1 MMQADNR
8 GYDIPNATRSTAIAA
23 LGLVPRESRVLV
35 VGLGLTGFSV
45 ARFLSGLGI
54 DVAITDNRRNPP
66 RLAEL
71 QRLSADIPVFLG
83 GYDRKAFRA
92 ATHLVVSP
100 GVSLDTEQVFQALE
114 SGLPL
119 FSDIDLFASVVNA
132 PLVGITGSN
141 GKSTVT
147 SLLGTMAR
155 IAGWNVRVGGNLGVP
170 ALDLLDQD
178 EGIDLYVLE
187 LSSFQLERTS
197 LLKCAAATVLNIS
210 PDHLDRHGDLETY
223 ARVKQNIFS
232 SSTVMVLNRDDPR
245 VAAMAKK
252 GQPTLHFSLSG
263 EDSFDFS
270 LRNQADGEWLVHRGS
285 PLIRTDS
292 VKIAGRQNLS
302 NAMAALA
309 LGHAVGLPMGPMLDG
324 LQVFPGLPHRMQRI
338 EKARGITWINDS
350 KATNVGAC
358 IAAIE
363 GLSGKI
369 VLIAGGDGKGADFSA
384 LKNAI
389 KEKARAVVLI
399 GRDADL
405 LYALLASE
413 VPSVKAPDLRRAVE
427 LSAGLARPGD
437 TVLLSPAC
445 ASLDQFTDYQE
456 RGRVFEQAVRE
467 LISAH

>member
-1 MMQADNR
+1 MQADTR
-8 GYDIPNATRSTAIAA
+8 GYFPNATHAAAIAA
-23 LGLVPRESRVLV
+23 LGLVPLESRVLV

-45 ARFLSGLGI
+45 ARFLSGLNI
-54 DVAITDNRRNPP
+54 DVAITDNRGNPP
-66 RLAEL
+66 CLAQL
-71 QRLSADIPVFLG
+71 QSLSADIPVFLG
-83 GYDRKAFRA
+83 GYDRLAFNA

-100 GVSLDTEQVFQALE
+100 GVSLDTKEVFQALE
-114 SGLPL
+114 AGLPL
-119 FSDIDLFASVVNA
+119 FSDIDLFASVVKA
-132 PLVGITGSN
+132 PVVGITGSN

-178 EGIDLYVLE
+178 EEIDLYVLE

-223 ARVKQNIFS
+223 ARAKQSIFS
-232 SSTVMVLNRDDPR
+232 NSTVMVLNQDDPR

-252 GQPTLHFSLSG
+252 GQPILCFGLNGEESL
-263 EDSFDFS
+263 DFS
-270 LRNQADGEWLVHRGS
+270 ICNQADSEWLVHRGLS
-285 PLIRTDS
+285 LIRTDC

-302 NAMAALA
+302 NAMSALA
-309 LGHAVGLPMGPMLDG
+309 LGHAVGLPMAAMLDG
-324 LQVFPGLPHRMQRI
+324 LRVFPGLPHRMQRVV
-338 EKARGITWINDS
+338 KAKEITWINDS

-384 LKNAI
+384 LKEVI

-413 VPSVKAPDLRRAVE
+413 IPSVKAPDLRRAVE

-437 TVLLSPAC
+437 IVLLSPAC
-445 ASLDQFTDYQE
+445 ASLDQFKDYQE

-467 LISAH
+467 LIGAH